1 MQENMSILDM
11 IHERWLNGVKYIKI
25 EDSGQRSFGQ
35 KKTIQLFL

>member
-25 EDSGQRSFGQ
+25 EDICKITRGKVISKRH
-35 KKTIQLFL
+35 